1 MKPGRHILKRLMAL
15 FYKPLQMHGH
25 FFLWMYLLG
34 LLCIMLIN
42 AFGKHVAV
50 FELFLDL
57 YVVTALLS
65 LLPQKVGRW
74 AEVLLMAFFYI
85 LAFVDVFCNWR
96 FGAPM
101 GPAFIFNCLQTDG
114 RETGEALSTFLNWR
128 ILLSP
133 VMLVALLGVVQMGT
147 PSLPPR
153 GEEDGLSPDPSPKRE
168 RSLKGKEVRRGVVLF
183 LLLCFCG
190 YKSSVNKQF
199 LFHNYFVANDAL
211 EMEYAHQLPYTT
223 GFYLPIYR
231 FMEGLKAWSIHQ
243 NQVKK
248 LVQRVELTNVDS
260 CSFRSPC
267 IVLIIGESY
276 NRHHAQLYGYPLPT
290 TPWQSKAAKDS
301 SLTCFTD
308 VVAPFHQTSE
318 VFKTLFSLYA
328 YGEQRPW
335 DDYSLFPALF
345 RKAGYNVCLMTNQF
359 VKHPQ
364 QDIWDFSG
372 GSILNDERLSAAQFS
387 HRNTMMH
394 KFDEG
399 LLEDYDSLKQ
409 YRTGKDL
416 IIFHLLGQHF
426 DYSLRFPKEKAVFS
440 PHDYHRPELSQE
452 ELEKLVAYDN
462 ATYYN
467 DQLLKKIVHRFS
479 QEEAII
485 IYVPDHGELMFDGS
499 KTFGRSFEVTTP
511 NEVYQQFE
519 IPFWIWMSNSYREK
533 HPEIVREVKDARK
546 KPFMTDNLDQML
558 LYLGGIYCQDY
569 RQADNPLSPNY
580 NCSRPRLL
588 MGKMDYDRVMG
599 RSKK

>member
-15 FYKPLQMHGH
+15 FYKPLQMHGL
-25 FFLWMYLLG
+25 FFVWMYLLG

-57 YVVTALLS
+57 YILTALLTM
-65 LLPQKVGRW
+65 LPKKVSKGL
-74 AEVLLMAFFYI
+74 EVLLTVVFYL
-85 LAFVDVFCNWR
+85 LAIIDVFCNWR
-96 FGAPM
+96 FGSPM
-101 GPAFIFNCLQTDG
+101 GPAFVFNCLQTDG
-114 RETGEALSTFLNWR
+114 REAFEAFSTFLTWHL
-128 ILLSP
+128 LLSP
-133 VMLVALLGVVQMGT
+133 VMVI
-147 PSLPPR
+147 
-153 GEEDGLSPDPSPKRE
+153 
-168 RSLKGKEVRRGVVLF
+168 
-183 LLLCFCG
+183 LLLATIQVMTFHRRFSIKTLHITKTWLITKTWFGSIIGLILILCLG
-190 YKSSVNKQF
+190 MSTTNKQF

-248 LVQRVELTNVDS
+248 LVQRVEQTNVDS

-301 SLTCFTD
+301 SLTYFTD

-394 KFDEG
+394 EFDEG

>member
-25 FFLWMYLLG
+25 FFVWMYLLG
-34 LLCIMLIN
+34 VTCIMLIN
-42 AFGKHVAV
+42 AFGKHRAV

-57 YVVTALLS
+57 YILTALLTM
-65 LLPQKVGRW
+65 LPKKVSKGL
-74 AEVLLMAFFYI
+74 EVLLTVVFYL
-85 LAFVDVFCNWR
+85 LAIIDVFCNWR
-96 FGAPM
+96 FGSPM
-101 GPAFIFNCLQTDG
+101 GPAFVFNCLQTDG
-114 RETGEALSTFLNWR
+114 REAFEAFSTFLTWR
-128 ILLSP
+128 FLLSP
-133 VMLVALLGVVQMGT
+133 VMVI
-147 PSLPPR
+147 
-153 GEEDGLSPDPSPKRE
+153 
-168 RSLKGKEVRRGVVLF
+168 
-183 LLLCFCG
+183 LLLATIQVMTFHRRFSIKTLHTTKTWLITKTWLGSIIGLILILCLG
-190 YKSSVNKQF
+190 MSTTNKQF

-335 DDYSLFPALF
+335 NDYSLFPALF

-372 GSILNDERLSAAQFS
+372 GSILNDKSLSAAQFS

-467 DQLLKKIVHRFS
+467 DQLLEKIVHRFS

>member
-1 MKPGRHILKRLMAL
+1 MKILNNMVKKLIDL
-15 FYKPLQMHGH
+15 LSKPLQMHGH
-25 FFLWMYLLG
+25 FFVWMYLLG
-34 LLCIMLIN
+34 VTCIMLIN

-57 YVVTALLS
+57 YILTALLTM
-65 LLPQKVGRW
+65 LPKKVSKGL
-74 AEVLLMAFFYI
+74 EVLLTVVFYL
-85 LAFVDVFCNWR
+85 LAIIDLFCNWR
-96 FGAPM
+96 FGSPM
-101 GPAFIFNCLQTDG
+101 GPAFVFNCLQTDG
-114 RETGEALSTFLNWR
+114 REAFEAFSTFLTWR
-128 ILLSP
+128 FLLSP
-133 VMLVALLGVVQMGT
+133 VMVI
-147 PSLPPR
+147 
-153 GEEDGLSPDPSPKRE
+153 
-168 RSLKGKEVRRGVVLF
+168 
-183 LLLCFCG
+183 LLLATIQVMTFHRRFSIKTLHITKTWLITKTWFGSIIGLILILCLG
-190 YKSSVNKQF
+190 MSTTNKQF
-199 LFHNYFVANDAL
+199 LFHNYFDANDAL

-290 TPWQSKAAKDS
+290 TPWQCKAAKDS
-301 SLTCFTD
+301 SLTYFTD

-394 KFDEG
+394 EFDEG

-416 IIFHLLGQHF
+416 LIFHLLGQHF

-546 KPFMTDNLDQML
+546 NPFMTDNLDQML

>member
-1 MKPGRHILKRLMAL
+1 MAL

-25 FFLWMYLLG
+25 FFVWMYLLG
-34 LLCIMLIN
+34 VTCIMLIN

-57 YVVTALLS
+57 YILTALLTM
-65 LLPQKVGRW
+65 LPKKVSKGL
-74 AEVLLMAFFYI
+74 EVLLTVVFYL
-85 LAFVDVFCNWR
+85 LAIIDVFCNWR
-96 FGAPM
+96 FGSPM

-114 RETGEALSTFLNWR
+114 REAFEAFSTFLTWR
-128 ILLSP
+128 LLLSP
-133 VMLVALLGVVQMGT
+133 VMVI
-147 PSLPPR
+147 
-153 GEEDGLSPDPSPKRE
+153 
-168 RSLKGKEVRRGVVLF
+168 
-183 LLLCFCG
+183 LLLATVQVMTFHRRFSIKTLHITKTWLGSIIGLILILCLG
-190 YKSSVNKQF
+190 MSTTNKQF

-248 LVQRVELTNVDS
+248 LVQRVERTNVDS

-301 SLTCFTD
+301 SLTYFTD

-416 IIFHLLGQHF
+416 LIFHLLGQHF

-467 DQLLKKIVHRFS
+467 DQLLKKMVHRFS

-580 NCSRPRLL
+580 ICSRPRLL